1 MLKRQNININSSI
14 LQNEVTLTKFVD
26 NIKVSVPAD
35 NLLGR
40 ETMQSDLH
48 GLGRWAHANF
58 MKFCKAKCKVLCMGQ
73 GSSKH
78 QYRLTDR
85 WIECSSAALQRRT

>member
-35 NLLGR
+35 DLLGR

-48 GLGRWAHANF
+48 GLGSWARELGS
-58 MKFCKAKCKVLCMGQ
+58 CKLHEVQQSQVQ
-73 GSSKH
+73 GPLHGSR
-78 QYRLTDR
+78 QF
-85 WIECSSAALQRRT
+85 